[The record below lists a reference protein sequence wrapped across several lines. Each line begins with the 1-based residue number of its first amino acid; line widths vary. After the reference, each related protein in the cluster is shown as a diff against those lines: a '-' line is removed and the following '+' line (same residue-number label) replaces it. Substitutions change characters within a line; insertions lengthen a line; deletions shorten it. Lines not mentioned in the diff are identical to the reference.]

1 MKIVIELSVNYY
13 DQLLKYA
20 NEASPVYS
28 TLKNGVKIA
37 HSAGARSEVV
47 VILCDEEQAEMLRQ
61 VAKHFCP
68 EAVPE
73 ITRWIRVARF
83 ELPRQGAN
91 FTAPPSSK
99 V

>member
-1 MKIVIELSVNYY
+1 VKIVIELSVDYHHR
-13 DQLLKYA
+13 LLKYA

-37 HSAGARSEVV
+37 HSDSARSEVV

-61 VAKHFCP
+61 VADHFCP

-73 ITRWIRVARF
+73 ITRWIKVARF
-83 ELPRQGAN
+83 ELP
-91 FTAPPSSK
+91 
-99 V
+99 

>member
-1 MKIVIELSVNYY
+1 MKIVIELPLEHH
-13 DQLLKYA
+13 QRLLKYA

-37 HSAGARSEVV
+37 HSDDGQSEVI

-61 VAKHFCP
+61 VANHFCP

-73 ITRWIRVARF
+73 IARWIKVARF
-83 ELPRQGAN
+83 ELP
-91 FTAPPSSK
+91 
-99 V
+99 

>member
-1 MKIVIELSVNYY
+1 VVVIIAVKIVIELPLEHHHR
-13 DQLLKYA
+13 LLKYA

-37 HSAGARSEVV
+37 HPGDGESEVI

-61 VAKHFCP
+61 VANHFCP

-73 ITRWIRVARF
+73 IARCIKVARV
-83 ELPRQGAN
+83 ELP
-91 FTAPPSSK
+91 
-99 V
+99 

>member
-1 MKIVIELSVNYY
+1 MKIVIELPLEHHRR
-13 DQLLKYA
+13 LLKYA

-37 HSAGARSEVV
+37 RSDDNQSEDI

-61 VAKHFCP
+61 VANHFCP

-73 ITRWIRVARF
+73 IARWIKMARL
-83 ELPRQGAN
+83 ELP
-91 FTAPPSSK
+91 
-99 V
+99 